1 MSDCQHENIVWGR
14 CGNCGQVMVIGR
26 PDLVDHSFGQT
37 KLKRFAPYVYSRLG
51 GMLVHR
57 VREVVAQWY
66 DPAPPLGE
74 NLIRLE
80 SPRLTY
86 VTNCGQWFYGGVERE
101 KRAQTCRIP
110 QEQAVLC
117 GRCDGTG
124 PVFGRGLHERMVTR
138 ADARKRLG
146 CVAVVGG
153 DSETEEL

>member
-1 MSDCQHENIVWGR
+1 MSEAPIV
-14 CGNCGQVMVIGR
+14 QGR
-26 PDLVDHSFGQT
+26 PDFADHDFGKT
-37 KLKRFAPYVYSRLG
+37 RLKKFAPYIYSRLG
-51 GMLVHR
+51 GMLVHK
-57 VREVVAQWY
+57 VLYVDAQWY
-66 DPAPPLGE
+66 KPINGGSDLQ
-74 NLIRLE
+74 RLP

-86 VTNCGQWFYGGVERE
+86 VTNCGQWFYGGVDRP